1 MPKTTQGN
9 VLPSMNSRMLVMS
22 NNKPPR
28 KMMGPLISM
37 VKLSL
42 IMRLEWTL
50 RERNAIP
57 TGASPGHQTA
67 RNRGCGNNK
76 ATEASNIEEAI
87 VSQFFR
93 SISGCAWV
101 NRFLWYLQGSRITNS
116 LGKFGLAP
124 GHRSQVELL
133 ELLWRQS
140 HRGRDGGQCMP
151 CSFSVLA
158 VVAVHF
164 V

>member
-1 MPKTTQGN
+1 MT
-9 VLPSMNSRMLVMS
+9 
-22 NNKPPR
+22 
-28 KMMGPLISM
+28 PLISM

-42 IMRLEWTL
+42 IPVRLEWTL
-50 RERNAIP
+50 HESVIP
-57 TGASPGHQTA
+57 TGTSPGHQTA

-87 VSQFFR
+87 VSELFFFR

-101 NRFLWYLQGSRITNS
+101 NRFLRYLQGGRVTKS
-116 LGKFGLAP
+116 LGKIGLEP
-124 GHRSQVELL
+124 GHRGQVEFL

-140 HRGRDGGQCMP
+140 HRGRDRGQCMP
-151 CSFSVLA
+151 TIFSVLA

>member
-1 MPKTTQGN
+1 
-9 VLPSMNSRMLVMS
+9 MNSRTLVMS
-22 NNKPPR
+22 NSKPPR

-37 VKLSL
+37 VKMPLTV
-42 IMRLEWTL
+42 RLEWFL
-50 RERNAIP
+50 HERNAIP

-67 RNRGCGNNK
+67 RSRGCGKNK
-76 ATEASNIEEAI
+76 TTKGSNIEEAI
-87 VSQFFR
+87 VSPFSQ

-101 NRFLWYLQGSRITNS
+101 NSYPGYLQGGRITNS

-140 HRGRDGGQCMP
+140 HRGRDRGQCMP
-151 CSFSVLA
+151 STVSVLDRLLFLGVLA